1 MNTCIRFLKCEF
13 MSFTALKFT
22 FFLTDMKFIVILST
36 NLLNT
41 WYVISLKDVG
51 IYVNF
56 CRVNKILN

>member
-56 CRVNKILN
+56 CRVNKIH